1 MDDEFTIAGFT
12 IPRIA
17 IYDGAFLVLWG
28 IVAYIISEQSSIT
41 AMIPSFMGAPLM
53 ILGILS
59 ERMPN
64 MRHHLMHAAMVL
76 SLVMVIGGARVFAQ
90 FSEMSNLAISSHVVL
105 ILVGVCFM
113 VCGIMSFRAAR
124 IAREE
129 E

>member
-76 SLVMVIGGARVFAQ
+76 SLVLVMGGARVFAQ